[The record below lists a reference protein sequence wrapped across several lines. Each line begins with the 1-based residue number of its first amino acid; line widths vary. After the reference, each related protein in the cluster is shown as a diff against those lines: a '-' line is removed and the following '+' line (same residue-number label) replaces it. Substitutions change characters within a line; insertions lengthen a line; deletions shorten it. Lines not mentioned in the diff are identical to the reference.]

1 MTRDHARSLSS
12 LAWLLALLLPG
23 NQGSAKA
30 PPEQLRTQIKSSYTA
45 TLAEIDRTCGWQL
58 CHDKRLHKAWA
69 LAGDWLAATLEDHP
83 DATAA
88 DLDASL
94 ADLDPHKDEEAM
106 RHQVLA
112 LGHGDFLVAATYFET
127 GTFFIVG
134 RGPQGKA
141 SMKWSI
147 DPYSASLD
155 KDSALRCWN
164 VEAECGPLY
173 ASLAP
178 LPPTESGHPRFY
190 VHANY
195 AGNGMTIGAQISVWS
210 WTGSA
215 AHLLTVIRYAEM
227 IDDER
232 KIQFDGRDLSIPIK
246 EEPRAFISAGSSPDP
261 QGIWTL
267 RIMLNGVQDLGH
279 RWSQP
284 ELEWFD
290 RLSDAV
296 QKGQS
301 TTALA
306 SPEVAKRLKPLRE
319 DLREMLMNWSLQRGE
334 TTRLNVALEDLELSF
349 MLVKRGDRLYATSTA
364 DLPHREGE
372 P

>member
-1 MTRDHARSLSS
+1 MTRNHARFLSP

-23 NQGSAKA
+23 VGSPAEA
-30 PPEQLRTQIKSSYTA
+30 PPGRRLAQIKSTYTA
-45 TLAEIDRTCGWQL
+45 TLAQIDRTCDWQF

-69 LAGDWLAATLEDHP
+69 LAGDWLAATLDDHP
-83 DATAA
+83 NATAA

-94 ADLDPHKDEEAM
+94 AKLDPHKDEEAM
-106 RHQVLA
+106 WHQVLD
-112 LGHGDFLVAATYFET
+112 LGQGDFLVAATYFET

-141 SMKWSI
+141 LLKWSI
-147 DPYSASLD
+147 DAYSASLD
-155 KDSALRCWN
+155 KDSPLRCWN
-164 VEAECGPLY
+164 VEAECGPLF

-178 LPPTESGHPRFY
+178 LPSTESGHPCFY

-195 AGNGMTIGAQISVWS
+195 AGNGMTVGAQTSVWS

-215 AHLLTVIRYAEM
+215 AHLLTVIGYAQM
-227 IDDER
+227 IDDGR
-232 KIQFDGRDLSIPIK
+232 SIHFDGRDLSIPIK
-246 EEPRAFISAGSSPDP
+246 EQPRAFISSGGSPDP

-267 RIMLNGVQDLGH
+267 RITPRGVQDLGH

-296 QKGQS
+296 QKGRD
-301 TTALA
+301 TAALA
-306 SPEVAKRLKPLRE
+306 RRLRSH
-319 DLREMLMNWSLQRGE
+319 DI
-334 TTRLNVALEDLELSF
+334 
-349 MLVKRGDRLYATSTA
+349 
-364 DLPHREGE
+364 
-372 P
+372 